1 MKIRLLKVAV
11 QATVVLD
18 DGEHLQEAVF
28 EPTIVTAA
36 KWREFAGHSFTEPHM
51 QELMTMVQKQMA
63 QAAQAGAP
71 AGAAVAPPAGA
82 QVGASTG
89 VEG

>member
-1 MKIRLLKVAV
+1 
-11 QATVVLD
+11 
-18 DGEHLQEAVF
+18 
-28 EPTIVTAA
+28 
-36 KWREFAGHSFTEPHM
+36 M
-51 QELMTMVQKQMA
+51 QELMTMVEKQMA